1 MKALKAGEVPVR
13 GNPFAPEEEGKK
25 EEENPIGSNEMNNI
39 QPETNNNFNLNDN
52 SQFDS
57 G

>member
-25 EEENPIGSNEMNNI
+25 EENPIDFEQMGDI
-39 QPETNNNFNLNDN
+39 QPETNSNLN
-52 SQFDS
+52 
-57 G
+57 